1 MKLIKVGMVGVL
13 VCGLLVACAKDE
25 INPEENSKVKETAE
39 VELEEVARNEL
50 PEFFPQT
57 KEWVAETMAEFNRP
71 PEERF
76 DEAGN
81 DIGFVYYIK
90 AQEAIES
97 MSQSVH
103 HTEVGFDED
112 FSNLRLL
119 AAAINLNQFVRTAHI
134 ENSGKEKTNLD
145 HVKNWKPVPKST
157 EKSFEYMK
165 QLLNDL
171 DVAINKNGEGE
182 TFGVSHLMDGDK
194 VRELENF
201 FTFNP

>member
-1 MKLIKVGMVGVL
+1 MVSVL

-25 INPEENSKVKETAE
+25 INREENSKVKETEE
-39 VELEEVARNEL
+39 VELEEVAVNEL
-50 PEFFPQT
+50 PEFSPQT
-57 KEWVAETMAEFNRP
+57 KECLAETLAEFNRP

-81 DIGFVYYIK
+81 DIGLVYYIK

-134 ENSGKEKTNLD
+134 EDTGKEKTNLEHGKD
-145 HVKNWKPVPKST
+145 WKPVPKKT
-157 EKSFEYMK
+157 EKSFESMK

-171 DVAINKNGEGE
+171 DVAINKNGEGK

-194 VRELENF
+194 VGELESF

>member
-13 VCGLLVACAKDE
+13 VYGLLVACAKDE

-39 VELEEVARNEL
+39 VELEEVAVNEL
-50 PEFFPQT
+50 PEFSPQT
-57 KEWVAETMAEFNRP
+57 KEWVAEMLTEFNRP
-71 PEERF
+71 PEEQF

-81 DIGFVYYIK
+81 DVGFIYYIK
-90 AQEAIES
+90 AQGAIES
-97 MSQSVH
+97 MAQSVH

-119 AAAINLNQFVRTAHI
+119 AAAINHNQFVRTAHI
-134 ENSGKEKTNLD
+134 DDTGKEKTNLD
-145 HVKNWKPVPKST
+145 HVQDWKPVPKST

-171 DVAINKNGEGE
+171 DVAINKNCEGE
-182 TFGVSHLMDGDK
+182 TFGVSHLLDGDK
-194 VRELENF
+194 VGELESF